1 MKKQETSKDW
11 LTVFRWL
18 LWIVLVLLLCQG
30 IIKMVSRI

>member
-1 MKKQETSKDW
+1 MKKQEMSKDL

-30 IIKMVSRI
+30 IIEMVSRI